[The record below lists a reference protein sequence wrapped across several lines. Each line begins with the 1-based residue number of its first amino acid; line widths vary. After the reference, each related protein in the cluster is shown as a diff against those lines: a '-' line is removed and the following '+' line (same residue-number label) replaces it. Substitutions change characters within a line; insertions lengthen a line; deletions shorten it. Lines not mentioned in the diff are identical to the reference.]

1 MTKQVPPLRQPCD
14 TVSFCVQGFLL
25 LTKEVVV
32 TGAAVVGRGV
42 AGVLPQ
48 PSTTGNITFNH
59 LQLAVEHESIKHST
73 IHNM

>member
-14 TVSFCVQGFLL
+14 RVSFSVQGFLL

-48 PSTTGNITFNH
+48 PSTTVNRKFNH
-59 LQLAVEHESIKHST
+59 LQQPIENST
-73 IHNM
+73 IYNRQ